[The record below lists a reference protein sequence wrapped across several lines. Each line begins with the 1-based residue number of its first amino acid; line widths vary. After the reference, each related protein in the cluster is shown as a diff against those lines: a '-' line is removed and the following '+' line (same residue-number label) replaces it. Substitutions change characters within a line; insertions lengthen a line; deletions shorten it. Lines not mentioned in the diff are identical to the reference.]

1 MPVHVEPVP
10 MLLVAP
16 AHMRQAYTTDSAVR
30 TDGVRAMTVSTKCCV
45 PGCGNDRAPDFPP
58 RFGDG
63 PCVDHLSLALPQ
75 SRRLLS
81 SSARRLASLQ
91 RSWDDKKIFDAIVV
105 RGRYLAFCSLLECAH
120 DRLDRAWKRIRSEI
134 LAAASDADLASPS
147 IAPIADQSEH
157 RLDPT
162 PAALDRKARTSPAPQ
177 E

>member
-1 MPVHVEPVP
+1 
-10 MLLVAP
+10 
-16 AHMRQAYTTDSAVR
+16 
-30 TDGVRAMTVSTKCCV
+30 MTVSTKCCV
-45 PGCGNDRAPDFPP
+45 PGCGNDRAPDFPL

-91 RSWDDKKIFDAIVV
+91 RSWDDKKVFDAIVV

-134 LAAASDADLASPS
+134 LAAASDADQASPS
-147 IAPIADQSEH
+147 IAPVADQSEH